1 MNNESIVTCPHC
13 GNKTLHVIKVQT
25 SSSEEL
31 YDTHGEFVGEIDNYY
46 YLTECKTCKGICLF
60 TDWAASTN
68 PGNLAEATLLYPS
81 KRKLWETIP
90 SEINKSYEEAK
101 KVEKISPNAFAVLIR
116 RSLEL
121 LCRDQKAKGSN
132 LKEQIADLSF
142 KGIIPN
148 TLVEMADTLRFMG
161 NIGAHEIEFDFD
173 ESEIQA
179 IDDFLVAMLE
189 FVYVAPNK
197 IKNLRDS
204 ISKKSNKNA

>member
-1 MNNESIVTCPHC
+1 MSSESIITCPHC
-13 GNKTLHVIKVQT
+13 GNKTPHVIKTHT
-25 SSSEEL
+25 SSSEKV
-31 YDTHGEFVGEIDNYY
+31 YDTHGEFMGEFENYF
-46 YLTECKTCKGICLF
+46 YLTECKTCKDICLF
-60 TDWAASTN
+60 TDWEASEN
-68 PGNLAEATLLYPS
+68 PGDLAEATLLYPL
-81 KRKLWETIP
+81 KHKLGETIP
-90 SEINKSYEEAK
+90 SEISKSYEEAK

-121 LCRDQKAKGSN
+121 LCRDQKAKGNN
-132 LKEQIADLSF
+132 LKEQIADLSA

-148 TLVEMADTLRFMG
+148 TLVEMADTLRFIG

-173 ESEIQA
+173 KSEIHA

-204 ISKKSNKNA
+204 ISKKSKK